1 MASMTGFRI
10 AVDRALATV
19 PKFKPDVARAIVEIA
34 YLAMAVDGELRDE
47 ELDAFST
54 VAAVLLK
61 GSSSAAPG
69 ESPSLDDDALRTWLD
84 KLHVSGGQEEV
95 VGRLHEAAKRLGGVI
110 EARRAAYRV
119 VCLMAMSDLD
129 AADREFEFD
138 LDVISSLDLDQDEAD
153 QILAEVNA
161 AVTPP
166 EN

>member
-1 MASMTGFRI
+1 
-10 AVDRALATV
+10 
-19 PKFKPDVARAIVEIA
+19 
-34 YLAMAVDGELRDE
+34 MAVDGELRDE

-61 GSSSAAPG
+61 GSSAAEPG
-69 ESPSLDDDALRTWLD
+69 ESPALDDDALRTWLD

-95 VGRLHEAAKRLGGVI
+95 VARLHAAAKRLGGI
-110 EARRAAYRV
+110 LEARRAAYRV